1 MKSILKL
8 LPALFL
14 IIISG
19 ASMVSAQTVILYQNA
34 FDSPLS
40 PPVSN
45 CGPDVSITPVN
56 TLWGGT
62 GLGTG
67 GGGLF
72 MQQFTVETILINGT
86 DNQYTDPLGTGGDYC
101 LGMYSSNQD
110 DKLAL
115 TLNSQMIPFINL
127 SFIMSPIDL
136 AGCTGPFGPET
147 AVMRLT
153 VYDSPGGTFSFS
165 PSNTILDTDTITGGE
180 PGPTPYTFNW
190 SNNST
195 SFDVSNSI
203 DGNITIVFDLIEG
216 VYAAI
221 DNIVITSSTTP
232 ICDSGPQ
239 VIAESGDVYID
250 DACYGV
256 ILTAPNGIC
265 FRLRVQED
273 GSFISEPVSCPQ

>member
-1 MKSILKL
+1 M
-8 LPALFL
+8 A
-14 IIISG
+14 
-19 ASMVSAQTVILYQNA
+19 SAQTVILYQNT

-40 PPVSN
+40 TPTAN
-45 CGPDVSITPVN
+45 CGPDVSITLVN

-86 DNQYTDPLGTGGDYC
+86 DNQYTDPLVTGGDYC
-101 LGMYSSNQD
+101 LGMYSSNQN

-115 TLNSQMIPFINL
+115 TLNSQMLPFINL
-127 SFIMSPIDL
+127 SFLMSPIDL

-147 AVMRLT
+147 SVMGLT
-153 VYDSPGGTFSFS
+153 VYDSPGGTFSFP
-165 PSNTILDTDTITGGE
+165 PSNTILDTDTIMGGS
-180 PGPTPYTFNW
+180 PGSTPYTFNW

-195 SFDVSNSI
+195 SFDINNSI

-221 DNIVITSSTTP
+221 DNIVVTSSTTP
-232 ICDSGPQ
+232 ICDSSPQ
-239 VIAESGDVYID
+239 VIAESGDIYINE
-250 DACYGV
+250 ACYGV
-256 ILTAPNGIC
+256 ILTAPNGNC

-273 GSFISEPVSCPQ
+273 GSFISESISCPQ